1 MRALGRCAERFAG
14 GSSTAVRYGLGIDVW
29 LFDLIIYECLIRFR
43 CKASGCL
50 QTACKRQKRLVGVGG
65 WQLRRIATEPRE
77 CPLQHRAG
85 TALIGIGYWR
95 ERHAE
100 FLSRDLFPERLE
112 HIVLLD
118 SDAGFAR
125 ATKGETRVYE
135 SPGDML
141 IANVSQEFCTVC
153 VSIHICNTRAIVV
166 IGPTCHKCFVA
177 CSSLPARALSTRLLL
192 KRDRDARSLVAAT
205 PTAQPPHVHVRN

>member
-1 MRALGRCAERFAG
+1 L
-14 GSSTAVRYGLGIDVW
+14 
-29 LFDLIIYECLIRFR
+29 
-43 CKASGCL
+43 
-50 QTACKRQKRLVGVGG
+50 
-65 WQLRRIATEPRE
+65 
-77 CPLQHRAG
+77 
-85 TALIGIGYWR
+85 
-95 ERHAE
+95 
-100 FLSRDLFPERLE
+100 LSRDLFPERLE
-112 HIVLLD
+112 NIVLLD

-166 IGPTCHKCFVA
+166 IGPTHDKCFVA

-192 KRDRDARSLVAAT
+192 QEIATRALPLLLLLLLSHHTSTCGTSRWLILVAQRSV
-205 PTAQPPHVHVRN
+205 PLVR

>member
-1 MRALGRCAERFAG
+1 VLNALTGLEFTDRKGKGRG
-14 GSSTAVRYGLGIDVW
+14 NDVW

-112 HIVLLD
+112 NIVLLD

-166 IGPTCHKCFVA
+166 YRPNGCQVFCCVFKSPCT
-177 CSSLPARALSTRLLL
+177 
-192 KRDRDARSLVAAT
+192 SLVDT
-205 PTAQPPHVHVRN
+205 RC